1 MTINSSNNDSSQL
14 KYALTTILEEWQ
26 KEAPSEENRREAA
39 KRILDFFHCK
49 GKSLLDLSYLNL
61 SSLPDVF
68 SYLSELEELNL
79 NGNRLTTLL
88 DATIDL
94 TALKLKIIHINNKTL
109 TTLFDILT
117 YRSILTQKQQLDHAL
132 NQWIEESPSEE
143 NQIEA
148 KKRIL
153 DFFNNSTKQ
162 NLNLSSLN
170 LSSLP
175 NIFNISCFCYRLK
188 QLDLSE
194 NQLTT
199 LPDTFGNLSQ
209 LTSLS
214 LNINQLTTLP
224 DTFGNLSQLTSLSLN
239 INQLTTLPDTFGN
252 LSQLTWLDLS
262 TNQLTALPDT
272 FGNLSQLTSLGLNNN
287 QLTTLPDTFGNLS
300 QLTWL
305 NFSTNQLTTLP
316 DTFGNLSQL
325 TRLNLSTNQLI
336 TLPDTLGYLS
346 QLTMLSLSTNQ
357 LTTLPDTFG
366 NLSRLTWLDLS
377 INQLRTLPDTF
388 GNLSQLKQLN
398 LSTNQLRTLPDTFGN
413 LSQLKQLNLSTNQLT
428 TLPNT
433 LGYLSQLTWLNL
445 SVNQLTTLP
454 STFGN
459 LSQLITLYLN
469 TNQLTT
475 LPSTFGNLSRLT
487 WLNLKTN
494 QLTTLPNTFGNLSQL
509 TTLHLTANQLTAL
522 PDTFGNLSQLTWLN
536 LSNNQLTTLPDTFG
550 NLSQLITLYLNTNK
564 FTTLPDTFGNLTQL
578 TRLNLNT
585 NQLTTLPDTF
595 GNLTQLTRLNLNTN
609 QLTTLPDTFGN
620 LTQLIRLNLNTN
632 QLTTLPDTLGNLS
645 QLTWLNLSTNQLIAL
660 PDTFGNLSRLKTLE
674 LSNNYSLTKI
684 PLKILELPESSVI
697 ALRGNHNIDPVILEQ
712 LLTAIASFRYK
723 GPKVILHDTMK
734 EFVAMMYQLI
744 KKPPREFSKLEES
757 EDLYLWLKRLFDI
770 ADFKKGGEL
779 QKELITQVINYL
791 TEANDNQEFR
801 ATFDTI
807 IHDAVRTCGDRMALS
822 IINLGVAHQLATVSF
837 TNMHALADLLKGL
850 WAINMLEAIAENKIS
865 VLRSEAEDPDQ
876 EVDEVEIYLGYLI
889 KLKEDLNLP
898 VNMQNMLFFDCSQLT
913 PDDLEKAKAF
923 VLSQQSHQKAY
934 FEFLNLHD
942 KWIAALSTH
951 YKEEYQAIVD
961 ARENSANLENPDY
974 IAIGENFN
982 KQLEAL
988 TEKALSKRVSLYT
1001 LDTEDVVNS

>member
-1 MTINSSNNDSSQL
+1 MTINSSNNDSSQSKHL
-14 KYALTTILEEWQ
+14 LILTTILEEWQ
-26 KEAPSEENRREAA
+26 KEAPSEENRKEAA
-39 KRILDFFHCK
+39 NRILDFFHCK
-49 GKSLLDLSYLNL
+49 GKPLLNLSYLNL
-61 SSLPDVF
+61 SSLPNVF
-68 SYLSELEELNL
+68 GHLSELEELNL

-88 DATIDL
+88 DAAIDL

-109 TTLFDILT
+109 TTLSDLLT
-117 YRSILTQKQQLDHAL
+117 YRSILAQKQQLDHIL
-132 NQWIEESPSEE
+132 NQWTKKASFGED
-143 NQIEA
+143 QAEA

-162 NLNLSSLN
+162 DLNLSSLN

-175 NIFNISCFCYRLK
+175 DIFNISCFCHRLK
-188 QLDLSE
+188 ELDLSE

-199 LPDTFGNLSQ
+199 LPDTFRNLSR
-209 LTSLS
+209 
-214 LNINQLTTLP
+214 
-224 DTFGNLSQLTSLSLN
+224 
-239 INQLTTLPDTFGN
+239 
-252 LSQLTWLDLS
+252 
-262 TNQLTALPDT
+262 
-272 FGNLSQLTSLGLNNN
+272 
-287 QLTTLPDTFGNLS
+287 
-300 QLTWL
+300 
-305 NFSTNQLTTLP
+305 
-316 DTFGNLSQL
+316 L
-325 TRLNLSTNQLI
+325 TR
-336 TLPDTLGYLS
+336 
-346 QLTMLSLSTNQ
+346 LSLSTNQ
-357 LTTLPDTFG
+357 LTTLPK
-366 NLSRLTWLDLS
+366 
-377 INQLRTLPDTF
+377 TL
-388 GNLSQLKQLN
+388 GNLSQLTMLD
-398 LSTNQLRTLPDTFGN
+398 LG
-413 LSQLKQLNLSTNQLT
+413 TNQLT

-433 LGYLSQLTWLNL
+433 LG
-445 SVNQLTTLP
+445 
-454 STFGN
+454 
-459 LSQLITLYLN
+459 
-469 TNQLTT
+469 
-475 LPSTFGNLSRLT
+475 NLSRLT
-487 WLNLKTN
+487 WLDLTANQLITLPDTLGNLAQLDQLDLGTN
-494 QLTTLPNTFGNLSQL
+494 QLTTLPNTLGNLSQL
-509 TTLHLTANQLTAL
+509 TEL
-522 PDTFGNLSQLTWLN
+522 D
-536 LSNNQLTTLPDTFG
+536 
-550 NLSQLITLYLNTNK
+550 
-564 FTTLPDTFGNLTQL
+564 
-578 TRLNLNT
+578 
-585 NQLTTLPDTF
+585 
-595 GNLTQLTRLNLNTN
+595 
-609 QLTTLPDTFGN
+609 
-620 LTQLIRLNLNTN
+620 LNTN

-988 TEKALSKRVSLYT
+988 TEKALSRKRALLSDSSLNESKRVHLST
-1001 LDTEDVVNS
+1001 LDVEDVVNS